1 MSAAS
6 MAARCAW
13 SSAEMCSRSPVL
25 QHSAAASDSRG
36 KQRRRWWQTG
46 NLRGEASAKFQIPFG
61 DRGKYK
67 VVQAGNFGSVDDD
80 RKINKL
86 IIN

>member
-1 MSAAS
+1 
-6 MAARCAW
+6 
-13 SSAEMCSRSPVL
+13 MCSRSPVL
-25 QHSAAASDSRG
+25 QHSAATRG
-36 KQRRRWWQTG
+36 KRRRWWQTG
-46 NLRGEASAKFQIPFG
+46 NLRGKASAKFQIPFG